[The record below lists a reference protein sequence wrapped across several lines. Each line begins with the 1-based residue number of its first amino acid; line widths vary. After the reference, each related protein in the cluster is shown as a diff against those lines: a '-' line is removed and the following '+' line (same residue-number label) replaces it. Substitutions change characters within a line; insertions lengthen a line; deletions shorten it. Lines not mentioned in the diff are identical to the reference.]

1 MSEAIANLC
10 NSHDDE
16 SFIMARL
23 LDFNGNLHDENT
35 TVEMIV
41 DGLVRT
47 RTTLTNRVL
56 ELADKLD
63 ATIAEHAVE
72 KAEYERQAAEK
83 LEELQRKLNLYGQTL
98 DALVKESN
106 TKTAQSWRIKQS
118 LQSID
123 HRK

>member
-10 NSHDDE
+10 NSHDDDT
-16 SFIMARL
+16 FIMAL

-41 DGLVRT
+41 DGWVRT

-83 LEELQRKLNLYGQTL
+83 LEELQRKLDLYGQTM
-98 DALVKESN
+98 DALVKEST
-106 TKTAQSWRIKQS
+106 TKAAQSWRVKQS

-123 HRK
+123 HGK